1 MGKTTEVN
9 TKSDELSKHERPQ
22 KPKPTLINPK
32 MNLFLSCG
40 LWFWCNELIKNER
53 PQKLGFVYYTQTK
66 KKVALYL
73 GFHTPIA
80 RSFTF

>member
-9 TKSDELSKHERPQ
+9 TKSDELSKNERPQ
-22 KPKPTLINPK
+22 TPKPTLINPK

-53 PQKLGFVYYTQTK
+53 PMKLGFVYSTQTK
-66 KKVALYL
+66 K
-73 GFHTPIA
+73 
-80 RSFTF
+80 